1 MIQHHAANRSASI
14 KAGITVLDQI
24 GRFIN
29 DSHRLYSVQMNFV
42 FCYFRPENKFPNR
55 VFGEVARNIA
65 DPKGC
70 SLDTFAYFHYK
81 KIIDSE
87 LHLPEPWRLIKTE
100 PEDLAELETFYEHES
115 GGLMLNALEL
125 EPDSVDIN
133 KLSKE
138 YQRLGF
144 KRERHLFSLKKDGI
158 LKAVV
163 MVNIADMGL
172 NLADLTNCIK
182 VIVIDSDDLPKDV
195 FNLMFSKLSP
205 KFEQNEIP
213 VLIYPVSYAEKESIP
228 YEKSYNLWA
237 LDMKHTDLY
246 FKHLNRLFEG
256 SNS

>member
-1 MIQHHAANRSASI
+1 
-14 KAGITVLDQI
+14 
-24 GRFIN
+24 
-29 DSHRLYSVQMNFV
+29 
-42 FCYFRPENKFPNR
+42 
-55 VFGEVARNIA
+55 
-65 DPKGC
+65 
-70 SLDTFAYFHYK
+70 
-81 KIIDSE
+81 
-87 LHLPEPWRLIKTE
+87 
-100 PEDLAELETFYEHES
+100 
-115 GGLMLNALEL
+115 
-125 EPDSVDIN
+125 
-133 KLSKE
+133 
-138 YQRLGF
+138 
-144 KRERHLFSLKKDGI
+144 HLFSLKKDGI

-163 MVNIADMGL
+163 MVNISDIGL

-195 FNLMFSKLSP
+195 LNLMFSKLSP